1 MSAEPE
7 QKHQTI
13 TFNIS
18 TAAIIKLLLFGLAI
32 LFLYL
37 VRQIVAL
44 VFAALIFAMALDPWV
59 DWLQKNKIPRALGV
73 TIIYVLAIALFT
85 LAIVLL
91 IPPITQQ
98 VNDLAANFPDYY
110 QQITSTLGEVKF
122 LQGVD
127 IQKELSARVTELG
140 KMAGS
145 TATTVVNAIFSLFKG
160 VLSLF
165 LMFVLTFYFIITEA
179 GLKKLINILTPVA
192 QQPYVIGLFERM
204 QHRMGL
210 WLKGQIILSV
220 IIFIL
225 AFIGLT
231 IVGVNYALL
240 LAFLA
245 GLFEVIPFVGPV
257 AAAVPGL
264 FLALHQSP
272 MTALMALIVYVVIQ
286 QLEGHFIV
294 PKVMSKSVDMNPLI
308 VIIVV
313 LIGVELGG
321 IIGAVLA
328 IPVATAISITLKD
341 ILESRSSQKS
351 TM

>member
-1 MSAEPE
+1 MSDN
-7 QKHQTI
+7 QKNHQFI

-18 TAAIIKLLLFGLAI
+18 TAAILKLLLFGLLI

-37 VRQIVAL
+37 VRQVVAL

-59 DWLQKNKIPRALGV
+59 DWLQKHKIPRSLGV
-73 TIIYVLAIALFT
+73 TLIYVLAIALFS
-85 LAIVLL
+85 LSIVLL
-91 IPPITQQ
+91 IPPVTQQ

-110 QQITSTLGEVKF
+110 QQISSTLGEINF

-165 LMFVLTFYFIITEA
+165 LMLVLTFYFIITEA
-179 GLKKLINILTPVA
+179 GLKKMINMLTPKA
-192 QQPYVIGLFERM
+192 HQPYVIGLFERM
-204 QHRMGL
+204 QLRMGL
-210 WLKGQIILSV
+210 WLKGQLILSLV
-220 IIFIL
+220 IFVL
-225 AFIGLT
+225 AFVGLT
-231 IVGVNYALL
+231 VVGVKYALL

-257 AAAVPGL
+257 AAAVPGI

-272 MTALMALIVYVVIQ
+272 MTALLALIVYMLIQ

-294 PKVMSKSVDMNPLI
+294 PKVMSKTVDMNPLV

-321 IIGAVLA
+321 IIGAILA
-328 IPVATAISITLKD
+328 IPVATAVSIALKD
-341 ILESRSSQKS
+341 VIENREKQRNAV
-351 TM
+351 